1 VEKKKKNNDETRQSI
16 ILDEYKLHI
25 PQHER
30 VGEIVTE
37 LGMTMYPSYARFE
50 WYIETSC
57 CSKRSVGCYI
67 HEMILG
73 ATPHY
78 H

>member
-1 VEKKKKNNDETRQSI
+1 MTDEMDDNEKTRTTTTKQ
-16 ILDEYKLHI
+16 EK
-25 PQHER
+25 

-67 HEMILG
+67 HEMILD

>member
-1 VEKKKKNNDETRQSI
+1 MTDEMDDNEKTRTTTT
-16 ILDEYKLHI
+16 K
-25 PQHER
+25 HEK

-67 HEMILG
+67 HEMILD